1 VQDAPKRALKRIR
14 MVDELDGDP
23 VACIWDGKPAFF
35 FLLRGGVALAAES
48 VFPAATRSVPYLR
61 VRVSGEG
68 ATRHIVFDE
77 GAEDIFFSDDTVAM
91 ETELLVLQRQQH
103 AEERHERKLEAE
115 RAAAEAA
122 GTSTA
127 QPTNP
132 LASALGM
139 SNSATQPE
147 TSAEDG
153 LVRRLERLSAL
164 HAAGELTDAEYAAA
178 KARLLG
184 R

>member
-1 VQDAPKRALKRIR
+1 MQDAPKRALKRIR

-23 VACIWDGKPAFF
+23 VACTWDGKPAFF
-35 FLLRGGVALAAES
+35 FPLRGGVALAAES
-48 VFPAATRSVPYLR
+48 VIPASTRSVPYLR
-61 VRVSGEG
+61 VRMSGEG
-68 ATRHIVFDE
+68 ANRHVVFDE
-77 GAEDIFFSDDTVAM
+77 GEADLFFADETVAM
-91 ETELLVLQRQQH
+91 ELELLVLQRQQH
-103 AEERHERKLEAE
+103 AEERHQRKLDAE

-127 QPTNP
+127 PPANP
-132 LASALGM
+132 IASALGL
-139 SNSATQPE
+139 SHPANEAA

-153 LVRRLERLSAL
+153 LVRRLERLASL

-184 R
+184 G